1 MVVGHSTHEYTDWTN
16 SMLISYAKGART
28 WERHIEI
35 PYPEGHRQKK
45 VSVYNSLPHQI
56 DEYFKA
62 FHKAVEMCGGPKQSR
77 RLIGANEK
85 KYLEALV
92 RGIYFKKDFPKGHK
106 LTVDDLYLAVPLQKG
121 QFSSKEFMEGDILS
135 EDVKG
140 DCPLLIE
147 NVEIDKKQKEKWI
160 KKLYKRGI

>member
-1 MVVGHSTHEYTDWTN
+1 
-16 SMLISYAKGART
+16 
-28 WERHIEI
+28 
-35 PYPEGHRQKK
+35 
-45 VSVYNSLPHQI
+45 
-56 DEYFKA
+56 
-62 FHKAVEMCGGPKQSR
+62 MCGGPKQSR